1 TTTSTSTRNRIARAA
16 IAGLGAAATI
26 VAPPFSPLRKT
37 TPVLRSRPNPNART
51 GCAAPQFRRR
61 RKHNPLHP
69 QEPARAGAQRGCAA
83 PAATT
88 TKSSPAP
95 PTDLKAAFGAR
106 YRQEIADSFID
117 PRRSSNPLWAKGV
130 RRQR

>member
-1 TTTSTSTRNRIARAA
+1 MTTDRRGTTTSTSTRNRIALAA

-26 VAPPFSPLRKT
+26 VAPAVVISQESHSSASIQAESKCP
-37 TPVLRSRPNPNART
+37 RS

-69 QEPARAGAQRGCAA
+69 QEPARAGAQRGCVA

-95 PTDLKAAFGAR
+95 PT
-106 YRQEIADSFID
+106 
-117 PRRSSNPLWAKGV
+117 
-130 RRQR
+130 